1 MTTTVAL
8 PPVCGASGAR
18 AFRCRNARKI
28 SQATAASQA
37 HESTICMLSP
47 ALAFRVPERGIGGCY
62 GCRFAGS
69 GRPGGFLG
77 NQSPR
82 VVVER
87 QGSLGGHRAGPGSN
101 DRSAMAKLPN
111 PPGVAALAR
120 LTPAIRTFQLLT
132 SP

>member
-62 GCRFAGS
+62 VCRFADSGLADFLAISPREWLLS
-69 GRPGGFLG
+69 GRA
-77 NQSPR
+77 
-82 VVVER
+82 V
-87 QGSLGGHRAGPGSN
+87 
-101 DRSAMAKLPN
+101 SA
-111 PPGVAALAR
+111 VIVLAR
-120 LTPAIRTFQLLT
+120 VRMIAVQWPSSPILLGL
-132 SP
+132 PRLLG